1 MLNVL
6 LRLSPLRPAV
16 RLETVERRDFTEPRL
31 RELHALSN
39 ALMAEDFGHF
49 CVHAKTNDVVHVFR
63 RADTGA
69 IVGFQFWK
77 TAPLALPRSRAIVGG
92 KLRISPDFRTR
103 GLHLVSGLL
112 FLIETK
118 RRAPRTRL
126 YRLSIA
132 SLFGFVSIT
141 EALARY
147 ELFDPKRRGA
157 AEDEAVREA
166 FLKLARESNYHVD
179 DETGLFRVN
188 IFMTE
193 ETVSRY
199 PPRYFER
206 PAARRY
212 AAANPGFR
220 TNGCYAGF
228 WFRFTSENLL
238 AMTRAVM
245 RRLFRRDTPV
255 DPPGPIEPPRPGS
268 SGSPPSDSR

>member
-1 MLNVL
+1 MLNTL

-16 RLETVERRDFTEPRL
+16 RLETVQRRDFTEQRL
-31 RELHALSN
+31 RELHALAN
-39 ALMAEDFGHF
+39 ALMAEDFDHF
-49 CVHAKTNDVVHVFR
+49 RVHAETNDVVHVFR
-63 RADTGA
+63 RVDSGA

-92 KLRISPDFRTR
+92 KLRISPEFRTR
-103 GLHLVSGLL
+103 GLHLASGLL

-126 YRLSIA
+126 YRLSLA

-147 ELFDPKRRGA
+147 ELFDPKRRGT

-166 FLKLARESNYHVD
+166 LLTLARESDYRVD
-179 DETGLFRVN
+179 DETGLVFVD

-193 ETVSRY
+193 ETLRRY
-199 PPRYFER
+199 PARYFDR

-212 AAANPGFR
+212 AAVNPGFR
-220 TNGCYAGF
+220 TNGCYVSF
-228 WFRFTSENLL
+228 WFRFTSDNLL
-238 AMTRAVM
+238 AMTRAVA
-245 RRLFRRDTPV
+245 RKLFRQVAPV
-255 DPPGPIEPPRPGS
+255 NPPPDAR
-268 SGSPPSDSR
+268 